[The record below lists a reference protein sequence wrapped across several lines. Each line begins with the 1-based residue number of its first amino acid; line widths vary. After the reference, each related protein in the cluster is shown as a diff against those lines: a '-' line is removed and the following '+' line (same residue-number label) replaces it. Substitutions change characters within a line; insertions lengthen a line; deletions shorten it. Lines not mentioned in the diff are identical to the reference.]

1 MTLKLINPT
10 YPIHKTCT
18 KQSNRKYLF
27 FSALTVL
34 SALQDFGS
42 SNIFFI
48 GFIVLYLEN
57 DHPESAH
64 TTLMTLC
71 SLLSKLYS

>member
-1 MTLKLINPT
+1 MTLKLINPLIL
-10 YPIHKTCT
+10 YIKHV
-18 KQSNRKYLF
+18 QGNRKYLF
-27 FSALTVL
+27 FSAFTVL
-34 SALQDFGS
+34 SALQDSVS

-48 GFIVLYLEN
+48 GFIVFYLEN
-57 DHPESAH
+57 DHTKSAH